1 MGYLHLLIWLYYLN
15 STLKLYKM
23 LPRLSYLFKEIKKK
37 SSEYIVSMFFIFASP
52 EKFQILKQLPHF
64 KVLKFND
71 NHVKS
76 DRKWTEI
83 GEARIISEPLH
94 KTGIIM
100 ADTSPTL
107 TVGGDRT
114 TGQSVRTQNG
124 LCFIENIDWKFLLNC
139 FVFLYFV

>member
-1 MGYLHLLIWLYYLN
+1 MGVPFRC
-15 STLKLYKM
+15 T
-23 LPRLSYLFKEIKKK
+23 
-37 SSEYIVSMFFIFASP
+37 
-52 EKFQILKQLPHF
+52 
-64 KVLKFND
+64 D
-71 NHVKS
+71 NHCES

-83 GEARIISEPLH
+83 REARTVSEPLH

-124 LCFIENIDWKFLLNC
+124 LFLVENIDWKFLQHC
-139 FVFLYFV
+139 FVFFISCIHTVRLYCYCLCSSHGKHMATRMFHMFGLVWRGWELKLKSKRILWLILIYSWFF

>member
-1 MGYLHLLIWLYYLN
+1 
-15 STLKLYKM
+15 
-23 LPRLSYLFKEIKKK
+23 
-37 SSEYIVSMFFIFASP
+37 MFFIFASP

-83 GEARIISEPLH
+83 GEARIISQPLH

-124 LCFIENIDWKFLLNC
+124 LCFVENIDWKFLQNC
-139 FVFLYFV
+139 FVFFISCSHIVRQYCYCLCSSHGKHMATRMFHMFGLV